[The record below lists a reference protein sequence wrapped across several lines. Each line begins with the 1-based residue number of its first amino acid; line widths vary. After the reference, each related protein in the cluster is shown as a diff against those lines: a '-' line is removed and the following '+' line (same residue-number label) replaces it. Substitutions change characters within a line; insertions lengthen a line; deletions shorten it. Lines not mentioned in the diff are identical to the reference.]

1 MNHSEKVKI
10 NLEEMKDNDINTKEG
25 EKKKPEKAVNVK
37 YVYTSPSEDIKKII
51 PFASKKYTI
60 QKKE

>member
-1 MNHSEKVKI
+1 MN
-10 NLEEMKDNDINTKEG
+10 INTKEP
-25 EKKKPEKAVNVK
+25 EKKIQEKAVNVK